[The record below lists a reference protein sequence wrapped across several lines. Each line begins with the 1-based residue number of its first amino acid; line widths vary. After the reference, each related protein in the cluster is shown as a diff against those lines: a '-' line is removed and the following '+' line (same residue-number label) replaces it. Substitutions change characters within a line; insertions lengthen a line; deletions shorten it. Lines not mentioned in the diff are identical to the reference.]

1 MAVAARRRP
10 WPVFLRLQLGGMQ
23 LGGMQH
29 GWMQLGVGQCWQL
42 MVVGKTIAEMLLGKT
57 KKKGVGVAWGEWW
70 NGGTGGRGGGAGGTA
85 RGGWGRW
92 AIRRG
97 MVWRS
102 GNIWGWGKVIQN
114 KGRGEGTELEKNEK
128 RRMIM
133 PSLPCS
139 LYSRSIYTREINKI
153 ENA

>member
-1 MAVAARRRP
+1 MGATVAARRRP

-70 NGGTGGRGGGAGGTA
+70 NGGTGGRGGG
-85 RGGWGRW
+85 
-92 AIRRG
+92 
-97 MVWRS
+97 
-102 GNIWGWGKVIQN
+102 
-114 KGRGEGTELEKNEK
+114 RGERPGGVGVVGRYAGVWCGVAETFGGGV
-128 RRMIM
+128 R
-133 PSLPCS
+133 
-139 LYSRSIYTREINKI
+139 
-153 ENA
+153 